1 MRAIDFEYDNR
12 YLSDYGFI
20 ICDFNFGS
28 GANEIDAGSTIT
40 FNKISR
46 HSGKNIVYQV
56 RNMMN
61 ASPHLLTF
69 VKTLIFMT
77 QKIWKFQ
84 MMNIEILCAGLIVES
99 F

>member
-1 MRAIDFEYDNR
+1 MRAIDFEYDNQ

-20 ICDFNFGS
+20 ICDFNFSS
-28 GANEIDAGSTIT
+28 GANEVDAGSTIT

-46 HSGKNIVYQV
+46 HSGKDMVYQAH
-56 RNMMN
+56 NMMN
-61 ASPHLLTF
+61 VSLPLLIF
-69 VKTLIFMT
+69 AKTLIFMT

-84 MMNIEILCAGLIVES
+84 MMNIETLCVGLIVES